1 MRIEMNR
8 KVEVVAYEVL
18 ATLAFP
24 EDRTEVLSLLQMAE
38 EFGSLTGDQV
48 VDRRSGLLPGRPR
61 VMGKRL
67 LNMAADLD
75 LLELGHGGRFNLTE
89 YGHETLENEI
99 VFVPEEAS
107 WTIWVTRIL
116 SSQPRFSMSR
126 GTEKEGLTEIDEVSS
141 PCRRSLRTSPTRTS
155 T

>member
-1 MRIEMNR
+1 MRIEVNR
-8 KVEVVAYEVL
+8 KVDVVAYEVL

-67 LNMAADLD
+67 LNMAADLE
-75 LLELGHGGRFNLTE
+75 LLEGGHGGRFNLTE
-89 YGHETLENEI
+89 YGRETLENET

-107 WTIWVTRIL
+107 WTIWVTEDP

-141 PCRRSLRTSPTRTS
+141 PCRRSSRASRTRTS

>member
-8 KVEVVAYEVL
+8 KVDVVAYEVL

-67 LNMAADLD
+67 LNM
-75 LLELGHGGRFNLTE
+75 GCR
-89 YGHETLENEI
+89 
-99 VFVPEEAS
+99 P
-107 WTIWVTRIL
+107 RI
-116 SSQPRFSMSR
+116 
-126 GTEKEGLTEIDEVSS
+126 T
-141 PCRRSLRTSPTRTS
+141 
-155 T
+155 